1 VALDVLRGGERLAIS
16 VVPQE
21 RKRGR

>member
-1 VALDVLRGGERLAIS
+1 VTLDVLRGGERLTIS

-21 RKRGR
+21 RKRAG